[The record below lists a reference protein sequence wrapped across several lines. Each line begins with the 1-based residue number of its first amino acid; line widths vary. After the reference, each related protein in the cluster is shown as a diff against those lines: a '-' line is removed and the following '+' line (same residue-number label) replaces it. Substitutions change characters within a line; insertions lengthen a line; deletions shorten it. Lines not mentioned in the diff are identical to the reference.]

1 MVTIEKIQASTLSL
15 IEVREQI
22 AQTTEYLDTLKA
34 KRDTLQDSV
43 IETMKESNLKS
54 WKTNDHSFSLVS
66 KLDTRIINEEETITD
81 LRKRKFDDL
90 ISEKIDTPRFKQL
103 ANLMFKETWE
113 LFFGTESVTSEYLS
127 IRSA

>member
-1 MVTIEKIQASTLSL
+1 MATIETIQASTLAL

-22 AQTTEYLDTLKA
+22 AQTIEYLDALKE

-43 IETMKESNLKS
+43 IGTMKESNLKS

-66 KLDTRIINEEETITD
+66 KLDTRIINEEETIAD

-103 ANLMFKETWE
+103 ANLMLKET
-113 LFFGTESVTSEYLS
+113 
-127 IRSA
+127 